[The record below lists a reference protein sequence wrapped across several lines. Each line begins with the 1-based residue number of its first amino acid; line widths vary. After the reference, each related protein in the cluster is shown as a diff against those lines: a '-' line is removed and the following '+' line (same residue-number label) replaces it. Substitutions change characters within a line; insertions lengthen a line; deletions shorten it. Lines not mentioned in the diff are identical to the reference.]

1 MNNEQIHHMVNR
13 FLSWK
18 LPEDFRPDGG
28 VTFTPSYT
36 DEPMRSRHWPIGT
49 NILSALQASLMVR
62 HMLEDLPNAEEA
74 QALAETAADEHVR
87 QLVIAAREAWED
99 ATDAKAL
106 ERLDKAL
113 EPFGE
118 VVPYENEPDRKAEI
132 AAALDNPQGTVID
145 AWHCGNN
152 KLQQQF
158 AMAMMVAKDAPM
170 RDLDDLEYLAMQCGP
185 EFTRHAI
192 RRLLP
197 NAPAQEDLD
206 SEIPF

>member
-28 VTFTPSYT
+28 VTFTPFYT
-36 DEPMRSRHWPIGT
+36 EEPMRSRHWPIGT

-99 ATDAKAL
+99 ATDAEAL
-106 ERLDKAL
+106 QRLDKAL

-118 VVPYENEPDRKAEI
+118 VVPYENEPERCRVSGKPI
-132 AAALDNPQGTVID
+132 GTD
-145 AWHCGNN
+145 DWHCGNG
-152 KLQQQF
+152 KLRDQF
-158 AMAMMVAKDAPM
+158 V
-170 RDLDDLEYLAMQCGP
+170 LAMLARNP
-185 EFTRHAI
+185 EAYTKGST
-192 RRLLP
+192 
-197 NAPAQEDLD
+197 EDLD
-206 SEIPF
+206 HIAYQAGPQATQRAIALLTDESHLAVKISGSDIPF